1 MFAPYMTK
9 AGQYD
14 MHEHRLR
21 FAAWTCARA
30 IARGTVG
37 AKMGNVYRTIVSADL
52 ETALATR
59 FASHT
64 DFDKWHPKM
73 VQAVIKAAK
82 KNGMALTFGQGA
94 KLLAIY
100 IKTLYIIPGQRKDLL
115 QHAHPPVDRILL
127 KNALPKGERSNP
139 ENLAWTHFD
148 KKRYDEAFKK
158 VELKCGT
165 GERWKIEKCWVFK
178 QMKTDTE

>member
-1 MFAPYMTK
+1 
-9 AGQYD
+9 
-14 MHEHRLR
+14 
-21 FAAWTCARA
+21 
-30 IARGTVG
+30 
-37 AKMGNVYRTIVSADL
+37 L

-64 DFDKWHPKM
+64 EYDEWHPKM

-82 KNGMALTFGQGA
+82 KNGVALTFGQGA

-127 KNALPKGERSNP
+127 KTALSKGERSNP
-139 ENLAWTHFD
+139 ENQGYRVLNPRRAVDRSAW
-148 KKRYDEAFKK
+148 
-158 VELKCGT
+158 
-165 GERWKIEKCWVFK
+165 WVLDP
-178 QMKTDTE
+178 QL

>member
-1 MFAPYMTK
+1 
-9 AGQYD
+9 
-14 MHEHRLR
+14 
-21 FAAWTCARA
+21 
-30 IARGTVG
+30 
-37 AKMGNVYRTIVSADL
+37 
-52 ETALATR
+52 
-59 FASHT
+59 
-64 DFDKWHPKM
+64 
-73 VQAVIKAAK
+73 
-82 KNGMALTFGQGA
+82 
-94 KLLAIY
+94 LLAIY

-178 QMKTDTE
+178 QMKTDFE

>member
-1 MFAPYMTK
+1 
-9 AGQYD
+9 
-14 MHEHRLR
+14 
-21 FAAWTCARA
+21 
-30 IARGTVG
+30 
-37 AKMGNVYRTIVSADL
+37 
-52 ETALATR
+52 LATR

-127 KNALPKGERSNP
+127 KNALPMGERSNP

-148 KKRYDEAFKK
+148 KVQYNKAFQKLEHACRSK
-158 VELKCGT
+158 
-165 GERWKIEKCWVFK
+165 GERWKIEQYWHPKLHGKVDGN
-178 QMKTDTE
+178 KTEEL

>member
-1 MFAPYMTK
+1 MTK
-9 AGQYD
+9 PETYGMQ
-14 MHEHRLR
+14 EHRLR
-21 FAAWTCARA
+21 YAAWTCSRA

-37 AKMGNVYRTIVSADL
+37 AKMGNVYRTIVAADL
-52 ETALATR
+52 ETALATH

-64 DFDKWHPKM
+64 EFDKWHPRM

-115 QHAHPPVDRILL
+115 QYAHPPVDRILL
-127 KNALPKGERSNP
+127 KNALTKGERSNP

-148 KKRYDEAFKK
+148 KKRYYDAFKK
-158 VELKCGT
+158 VESKCKK
-165 GERWKIEKCWVFK
+165 GERWTIEKCWVFHK
-178 QMKTDTE
+178 MKPVKK